1 VVLRDGATFLEVSS
15 RSLAYELWLDERI
28 DRLRVSLRG
37 RAGAAKRVQVSV
49 DGRRLG
55 VVRLPEGEPKVFDFP
70 ELPYELEPGVHRFEL
85 AFGGAARGARGVL
98 AELDWLRISG
108 ADARAGDEGY
118 AAPTLS
124 DIVQNVALGN
134 VPRRALALRA
144 PTTLRCFVRPVSG
157 TTLRVHLGL
166 WGNGRGA
173 AEIVAQREG
182 GEPVT
187 LESRRVSGG
196 DSSAWT
202 SLEVDLS
209 RFAGEPLSL
218 ELRATD
224 ASRGGR
230 VAFGDPEL
238 VQRTLPPATVG
249 KTRVAVLVVLSAVE
263 QARVPPWGP
272 TGSLGTLGSLAR
284 EGVAFSRYRAP
295 STAPASV
302 LATLLTGLGPR
313 AHQLEAPMLKLPPT
327 LRTLPRLVKEANGSA
342 AFFSGVPTTF
352 APFGF
357 DASWDAFETFSPVK
371 DIAATEPFARA
382 AAWLTR
388 ELEERPLAR
397 HLLVIHARGAHP
409 PWDVS
414 REEAQRLKPPEYN
427 GAIDPRRG
435 GVILGALRARTIV
448 RKLRDDDVLRL
459 HELGDLAL
467 TKQDAGLGQVFGV
480 LRRAGFWDSSLVVV
494 MGDVG
499 PGIGP
504 DLPYDPAGPL
514 TEDRLSVPL
523 LAKLPAGLL
532 GGKDVPVPVS
542 AADVATTLARALE
555 VSVEWPSAIDL
566 VERAG
571 GGRAVESTAQHATL
585 PGRFA
590 TRVGPWL
597 LRGEL
602 GSRPRLCALDVDPA
616 CAIDAFED
624 RTVAAR
630 VAWLAALRGEDRRV
644 PKELGHAPRSV
655 VELDPETR
663 AALVVWG
670 DIPP

>member
-1 VVLRDGATFLEVSS
+1 
-15 RSLAYELWLDERI
+15 
-28 DRLRVSLRG
+28 
-37 RAGAAKRVQVSV
+37 
-49 DGRRLG
+49 
-55 VVRLPEGEPKVFDFP
+55 
-70 ELPYELEPGVHRFEL
+70 
-85 AFGGAARGARGVL
+85 
-98 AELDWLRISG
+98 
-108 ADARAGDEGY
+108 
-118 AAPTLS
+118 
-124 DIVQNVALGN
+124 
-134 VPRRALALRA
+134 
-144 PTTLRCFVRPVSG
+144 
-157 TTLRVHLGL
+157 
-166 WGNGRGA
+166 
-173 AEIVAQREG
+173 
-182 GEPVT
+182 
-187 LESRRVSGG
+187 
-196 DSSAWT
+196 
-202 SLEVDLS
+202 
-209 RFAGEPLSL
+209 
-218 ELRATD
+218 
-224 ASRGGR
+224 
-230 VAFGDPEL
+230 
-238 VQRTLPPATVG
+238 
-249 KTRVAVLVVLSAVE
+249 
-263 QARVPPWGP
+263 
-272 TGSLGTLGSLAR
+272 
-284 EGVAFSRYRAP
+284 
-295 STAPASV
+295 
-302 LATLLTGLGPR
+302 
-313 AHQLEAPMLKLPPT
+313 
-327 LRTLPRLVKEANGSA
+327 
-342 AFFSGVPTTF
+342 
-352 APFGF
+352 
-357 DASWDAFETFSPVK
+357 
-371 DIAATEPFARA
+371 
-382 AAWLTR
+382 
-388 ELEERPLAR
+388 
-397 HLLVIHARGAHP
+397 
-409 PWDVS
+409 VS